1 MKRVEKYG
9 DMLIRGLT
17 LPVRIVV
24 GIVNA
29 VEKNM
34 PDTLE
39 FPYEV
44 KKRSVSIVFSKT
56 ITFFTDSPSF
66 QLKNFV

>member
-29 VEKNM
+29 VEKHM
-34 PDTLE
+34 PERLVM
-39 FPYEV
+39 PYEI
-44 KKRSVSIVFSKT
+44 KKKSDKKGDVIDVEPIESKE
-56 ITFFTDSPSF
+56 
-66 QLKNFV
+66 NRV

>member
-34 PDTLE
+34 PETLE
-39 FPYEV
+39 IPYELKR
-44 KKRSVSIVFSKT
+44 KKGEKHGSVIEGSSEEIKF
-56 ITFFTDSPSF
+56 
-66 QLKNFV
+66 

>member
-1 MKRVEKYG
+1 MKRVEKSG

-34 PDTLE
+34 PDRLIM
-39 FPYEV
+39 PYEI
-44 KKRSVSIVFSKT
+44 KKKSDKKGDIIDGESTSENIR
-56 ITFFTDSPSF
+56 
-66 QLKNFV
+66 N

>member
-9 DMLIRGLT
+9 NMLIKGLT

-24 GIVNA
+24 GVVNA

-44 KKRSVSIVFSKT
+44 KKKSDKKGDVIDVKPIKDNRI
-56 ITFFTDSPSF
+56 
-66 QLKNFV
+66 

>member
-44 KKRSVSIVFSKT
+44 KKRSDKKGDVIDVKSIKDNR
-56 ITFFTDSPSF
+56 I
-66 QLKNFV
+66 

>member
-1 MKRVEKYG
+1 
-9 DMLIRGLT
+9 MLIKGLT

-24 GIVNA
+24 GVVNA

-44 KKRSVSIVFSKT
+44 KKKSDKKGDVIDVKPIKDNRI
-56 ITFFTDSPSF
+56 
-66 QLKNFV
+66 

>member
-24 GIVNA
+24 GVVNA

-44 KKRSVSIVFSKT
+44 KKKSDKKGDVIDVKPIKDNRI
-56 ITFFTDSPSF
+56 
-66 QLKNFV
+66 

>member
-44 KKRSVSIVFSKT
+44 KKKSDKKGDVIDVKPIKDNRI
-56 ITFFTDSPSF
+56 
-66 QLKNFV
+66 

>member
-9 DMLIRGLT
+9 DMLIKGLT

-44 KKRSVSIVFSKT
+44 KKKSDKKGDVIDVKPIKDNRI
-56 ITFFTDSPSF
+56 
-66 QLKNFV
+66 

>member
-1 MKRVEKYG
+1 MKRVVKYG
-9 DMLIRGLT
+9 NMLIQGLT

-44 KKRSVSIVFSKT
+44 KKKSDKKGDVIDVKPIKDNRI
-56 ITFFTDSPSF
+56 
-66 QLKNFV
+66 

>member
-34 PDTLE
+34 PDRLE
-39 FPYEV
+39 MPYEIK
-44 KKRSVSIVFSKT
+44 KKRDKKGDVIDVEPIESNDSKE
-56 ITFFTDSPSF
+56 SR
-66 QLKNFV
+66 V

>member
-9 DMLIRGLT
+9 NMLIKGLT

-44 KKRSVSIVFSKT
+44 KKRSDKKGDVIDVKP
-56 ITFFTDSPSF
+56 IKD
-66 QLKNFV
+66 NRI

>member
-34 PDTLE
+34 PERLVM
-39 FPYEV
+39 PYEI
-44 KKRSVSIVFSKT
+44 KKKVTRKETLLMLNQSSQMTKR
-56 ITFFTDSPSF
+56 
-66 QLKNFV
+66 K

>member
-1 MKRVEKYG
+1 MTKRFEKYG
-9 DMLIRGLT
+9 DVAIKTLT

-24 GIVNA
+24 GVVNA

-44 KKRSVSIVFSKT
+44 KKKSDKKGDVIDVKPIKDNRI
-56 ITFFTDSPSF
+56 
-66 QLKNFV
+66 

>member
-29 VEKNM
+29 TFNHK
-34 PDTLE
+34 PLAAA
-39 FPYEV
+39 
-44 KKRSVSIVFSKT
+44 FSSLVVRYLW
-56 ITFFTDSPSF
+56 IIA
-66 QLKNFV
+66 

>member
-9 DMLIRGLT
+9 NMLIKGLT

-44 KKRSVSIVFSKT
+44 KKKSDKKGDVIDVKPIKDNRI
-56 ITFFTDSPSF
+56 
-66 QLKNFV
+66 

>member
-1 MKRVEKYG
+1 MRRIEKYG
-9 DMLIRGLT
+9 SCLIKTFTMPLRALIGLY
-17 LPVRIVV
+17 
-24 GIVNA
+24 NS

-44 KKRSVSIVFSKT
+44 KKKSDKKGDVIDVKPIKDNRI
-56 ITFFTDSPSF
+56 
-66 QLKNFV
+66 

>member
-1 MKRVEKYG
+1 MKRLEKNG

-34 PDTLE
+34 PERLE
-39 FPYEV
+39 MPYEIK
-44 KKRSVSIVFSKT
+44 KKRDKKGDVIDVEPIESKE
-56 ITFFTDSPSF
+56 
-66 QLKNFV
+66 NRV